1 MECRGIVRVDRRTKD
16 LIPRL
21 RPGEIALICHEDLDE
36 LSAQGLIAA
45 RVGAVVNAADSMS
58 GRYPNRGPLL
68 VVQAGIPLVDRF
80 NPDLLERVTEG
91 EQLTLKGG
99 ELFRGNEW
107 LGTGVVRAQ
116 QELAEKLAEVQ
127 WDLHNRIDDFIEN
140 TLAHIDR
147 EKGLL
152 GEIEIPELECEM
164 KDRDVV
170 VVVRGQGYVEDL
182 AALRTYI
189 RESRPVLIGVDGGG
203 DALREAG
210 LIPDLIVGDMDSV
223 SDETLKAV
231 PEILVHAYRDGRA
244 PGLRRVQRLGLRSKV
259 IRAAGT
265 SEDVALWVAYRQ
277 GARLIVAVGTHS
289 NVVDFLEKG
298 RKGMA
303 STFLVRLVVGPI
315 LFDAKGVSRLYGSQ
329 ERSAYR
335 SLGQLAIAAWVPF
348 LLIILL
354 SAPLRQWLTLLWLR
368 LRLLTGW

>member
-1 MECRGIVRVDRRTKD
+1 MECHGRARVDRRTKD

-21 RPGEIALICHEDLDE
+21 QPGEIALICHEDLDE
-36 LSAQGLIAA
+36 VSAQGLIAA
-45 RVGAVVNAADSMS
+45 RAGAVINAADSTS

-68 VVQAGIPLVDRF
+68 LVQAGIPLVDGF
-80 NPDLLERVTEG
+80 NPELLDRVTEG
-91 EQLTLKGG
+91 DLVTLKGA

-107 LGTGVVRAQ
+107 LGTGVVRAEEEL
-116 QELAEKLAEVQ
+116 QETLAALHGN
-127 WDLHNRIDDFIEN
+127 LHNQIDEFIEN
-140 TLAHIDR
+140 TLSHAYK

-152 GEIEIPELECEM
+152 GEIAIPELDCNM
-164 KDRDVV
+164 RDRDVV

-210 LIPDLIVGDMDSV
+210 HLPDLIVGDMDSV
-223 SDETLKAV
+223 SDETLKAT

-244 PGLRRVQRLGLRSKV
+244 PGLSRVQRLGLRAKV
-259 IRAAGT
+259 IKAAGT
-265 SEDVALWVAYRQ
+265 SEDVALWVAYRL

-315 LFDAKGVSRLYGSQ
+315 LFDAKGVSRLYGHQ
-329 ERSAYR
+329 ERSSYR
-335 SLGQLAIAAWVPF
+335 SLGQLAVAAGVP
-348 LLIILL
+348 LLLVTLL
-354 SAPLRQWLTLLWLR
+354 SAPLRQWLSLFWLQLR
-368 LRLLTGW
+368 LITGW